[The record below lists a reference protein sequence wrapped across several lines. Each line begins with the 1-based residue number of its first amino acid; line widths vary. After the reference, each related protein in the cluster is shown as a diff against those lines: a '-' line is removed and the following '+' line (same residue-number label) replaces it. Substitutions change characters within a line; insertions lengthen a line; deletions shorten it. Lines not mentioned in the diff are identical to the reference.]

1 MIKLSLWRSTMVYLF
16 LALPCI
22 AYFLSSVFS
31 RSIPG
36 RFLVIALI
44 VFLTGYVKCF
54 PLYYMPLLICGL
66 LFFQYKNV
74 LEKHFPRVSMFGLPL
89 LCLALAIMVAYH
101 ILTGER
107 GFRLLIFFSIT
118 IALLM
123 TLTLLERRAAVSTL
137 TYAIL
142 LILFV
147 VLIDAGILYFKGGP
161 EIYYHGYFQGK
172 RDPWA
177 DLQWFA
183 QKHSAKDDLFIVPTY
198 MNDFGIYSLRA
209 TLGDWA
215 EGANAIYLDN
225 QFARDWLARMKDL
238 GWKEFC
244 KDSNARGYYNLKTS
258 EVLKAAKRYGA
269 KFIITEKPKT
279 FELQKAYENNQ
290 FILYLAEQS

>member
-1 MIKLSLWRSTMVYLF
+1 
-16 LALPCI
+16 
-22 AYFLSSVFS
+22 
-31 RSIPG
+31 
-36 RFLVIALI
+36 

-54 PLYYMPLLICGL
+54 PLYYLPLFICGL
-66 LFFQYKNV
+66 LFFKYEDRLAQ
-74 LEKHFPRVSMFGLPL
+74 HFPIVSTVGLPL
-89 LCLALAIMVAYH
+89 LCIALAIMVAYH

-107 GFRLLIFFSIT
+107 GFRLLIFFSST
-118 IALLM
+118 IVFLLS
-123 TLTLLERRAAVSTL
+123 LALLERRDTVSALAYTIWL
-137 TYAIL
+137 V
-142 LILFV
+142 LFV
-147 VLIDAGILYFKGGP
+147 ALIDAGVLYFKGGP
-161 EIYYHGYFQGK
+161 EIYYHGYFQSR

-177 DLQWFA
+177 DIQLFA

-225 QFARDWLARMKDL
+225 QFAREWLSRMKEL

-244 KDSNARGYYNLKTS
+244 IDSNAGGYFNLKTA
-258 EVLKAAKRYGA
+258 EVMKAAKKYGA

-279 FELQKAYENNQ
+279 FELKKTYENNQ